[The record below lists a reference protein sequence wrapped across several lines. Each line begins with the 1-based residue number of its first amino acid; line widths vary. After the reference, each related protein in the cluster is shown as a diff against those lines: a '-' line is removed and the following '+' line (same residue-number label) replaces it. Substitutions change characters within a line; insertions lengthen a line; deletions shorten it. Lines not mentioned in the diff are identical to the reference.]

1 MKNDS
6 LNTSWDHPRYPD
18 EDDSVEEERT
28 GIYWE
33 WLDGQEA
40 PGDAMA
46 EFSTYIP
53 EQPIWVRKITEPEH
67 ADYEAAHMRHSIG
80 HSWAEYNST
89 GDIYSLRTDDERP
102 LATVM
107 VSEGVVVHARGQFNT
122 RLDAVAARA
131 LESLCQL
138 KGWSQHP
145 DPLEFDHYIDPYIAR
160 DEENTLMRVA
170 RRGDQGEVTISE
182 HVLEG
187 ALDPDQASR
196 LNDYL
201 KQGRSFSPSTFEAA
215 FGTTETPLEF
225 TCFKSTVKPATL
237 NVNVDAFVEAWTGAM
252 DATARDRKSE
262 AMTLLRR
269 SIEDLILNGWNM
281 LCREGALQDQLP
293 DGWTGDTSTY
303 YDGGS
308 IRISVAGHD
317 VATIKRE
324 VEYARIEI
332 NIMSPFDARE
342 GRVLGLIR
350 NVVTNVIEEQ
360 KENDR
365 LDRLEQ
371 ETDRSAEA
379 LSYIDDLPD
388 PTAP

>member
-1 MKNDS
+1 MTS
-6 LNTSWDHPRYPD
+6 ASQITSWDHPRYPE
-18 EDDSVEEERT
+18 EDNSVEEERT

-33 WLDGQEA
+33 WLDDQES

-53 EQPIWVRKITEPEH
+53 EQPIWVRKLTDPEH

-80 HSWAEYNST
+80 HSWGKYSSAGE
-89 GDIYSLRTDDERP
+89 IYSLRTDDERP

-131 LESLCQL
+131 LEQLCQL

-145 DPLEFDHYIDPYIAR
+145 DPLEFDHYIDPYIGP
-160 DEENTLMRVA
+160 DEENTLMRIA
-170 RRGDQGEVTISE
+170 RRGEQGEVTISE

-187 ALDPDQASR
+187 SLDQDQASR
-196 LNDYL
+196 LSDYL
-201 KQGRSFSPSTFEAA
+201 KRGRSFSPSTFETA
-215 FGTTETPLEF
+215 FGTADTPLEF
-225 TCFKSTVKPATL
+225 TCFMSTVKPATL
-237 NVNVDAFVEAWTGAM
+237 NVSVDDFVEAWTGAM
-252 DATARDRKSE
+252 DAKVSDRRSE
-262 AMTLLRR
+262 AMTLLRQ
-269 SIEDLILNGWNM
+269 SVKDLILNGWNM
-281 LCREGALQDQLP
+281 LCRDGALQAQLP
-293 DGWTGDTSTY
+293 DGWTGNTSTY
-303 YDGGS
+303 YDGGN

-350 NVVTNVIEEQ
+350 DVVTNAIEQQEDIDRMNRL
-360 KENDR
+360 KEENDR
-365 LDRLEQ
+365 N
-371 ETDRSAEA
+371 AEA
-379 LSYIDDLPD
+379 LSYIDHLPD